1 MSTRKAISTLPEN
14 DHKYEKFLEGLTLVN
29 VGMKACS
36 AFLDRDSFY
45 ELFSEKKGGPTRAF
59 KDTYKITKL
68 GNNFFEAVGHFV
80 VTVTEELNGKPTL
93 SVECE
98 FEAHI
103 HGPAP
108 IPKPFAERFVKSE
121 FQLILVPYARQLVAS
136 LTAQM
141 SVPPLI
147 LPLSTRFSKDSGDK
161 NVPKGR
167 IGKRR

>member
-1 MSTRKAISTLPEN
+1 MPEN

-59 KDTYKITKL
+59 KDTYKIAKL
-68 GNNFFEAVGHFV
+68 GQNFFEAVGHFV

-103 HGPAP
+103 HGTAP

-141 SVPPLI
+141 SIPPLVI
-147 LPLSTRFSKDSGDK
+147 PLSTKFSKESNREAAANK
-161 NVPKGR
+161 KLA
-167 IGKRR
+167 KRHVKE